1 MDRIARILAG
11 GSIDEAI
18 VAVKEQSMFV
28 ATDDPVKRYSS
39 FFICIV
45 LSAVIATGG
54 IAAESTAIVIG
65 AMLIAPL
72 MAPIVGT
79 SFAIVTGR
87 PKKAAKT
94 LAVALAGAL
103 AVIATAYVVAAL
115 VPTGVA
121 LAGNPEVEARTAP
134 RVVDLVVAVASGFV
148 GALAMARDDIAEA
161 VPGVAVAVSIVPPL
175 CVVGAALFAGDL
187 AAASGA
193 LLLFTVNFVAIQLA
207 GNAAFFLMG
216 FGRRRT
222 SEAGA
227 RVRRI
232 WYATAIAGTLLLA
245 APLAASSNELVQNAE
260 DERSMRAA
268 VRTWLDG
275 TGYEAVSV
283 KIGESGATVQ
293 IAGAGT
299 YPSADK
305 LEMLMAERGVHAE
318 RARILVMREYEAERA

>member
-28 ATDDPVKRYSS
+28 STDDPVKRYSS

-94 LAVALAGAL
+94 LLVALAGAL
-103 AVIATAYVVAAL
+103 AVIGTAYVVAAL

-121 LAGNPEVEARTAP
+121 LTGNPEVEARTAP

-193 LLLFTVNFVAIQLA
+193 LLLFLVNFAAIQLA

-222 SEAGA
+222 SEAGV

-245 APLAASSNELVQNAE
+245 APLMASSNELVQGAA
-260 DERSMRAA
+260 DERSMKEA

-283 KIGESGATVQ
+283 KMGENGATVQ

-299 YPSADK
+299 YPSANELAK
-305 LEMLMAERGVHAE
+305 LMDERDVHAQ
-318 RARILVMREYEAERA
+318 RARILVMSEYEAETS

>member
-1 MDRIARILAG
+1 MNRIARILAG

-103 AVIATAYVVAAL
+103 AVISTAYVVAAL
-115 VPTGVA
+115 VPTGVT

-187 AAASGA
+187 TAASGA
-193 LLLFTVNFVAIQLA
+193 LLLFLVNFAAIQLA

-245 APLAASSNELVQNAE
+245 APLMASSNELARNAA
-260 DERSMRAA
+260 DEQSVKAA

-275 TGYEAVSV
+275 TGYEAISV
-283 KIGESGATVQ
+283 KMGDNAATVQ
-293 IAGAGT
+293 IAGAGA
-299 YPSADK
+299 YPSAEE
-305 LEMLMAERGVHAE
+305 LTALMAERGVHAQ
-318 RARILVMREYEAERA
+318 RARILVMREYEAETS

>member
-28 ATDDPVKRYSS
+28 STDDPMKRYSS

-87 PKKAAKT
+87 PGKAAKT
-94 LAVALAGAL
+94 LLVALAGAL
-103 AVIATAYVVAAL
+103 AVVGTAYVVAAL
-115 VPTGVA
+115 VPTGVSF
-121 LAGNPEVEARTAP
+121 AGNPEVESRTAP

-148 GALAMARDDIAEA
+148 GALAMARDDVAEA
-161 VPGVAVAVSIVPPL
+161 VPGVAVSVSIVPPL
-175 CVVGAALFAGDL
+175 CVVGAALFAGEQ
-187 AAASGA
+187 AAAGGA

-207 GNAAFFLMG
+207 GNVAFFLMG

-222 SEAGA
+222 SPAGA
-227 RVRRI
+227 RVRRL

-245 APLAASSNELVQNAE
+245 APLAASSNELIQSAE
-260 DERSMRAA
+260 DERNMKTA
-268 VRTWLDG
+268 VRAWLDG
-275 TGYEAVSV
+275 TDYEATSV
-283 KIGESGATVQ
+283 KVGDDGATVR
-293 IAGAGT
+293 IAGSGA
-299 YPSADK
+299 YPSAQR
-305 LEMLMAERGVHAE
+305 LAALMDRYGVHVDQAD
-318 RARILVMREYEAERA
+318 ILVLREYNVKRA

>member
-28 ATDDPVKRYSS
+28 STDDPVKRYSS

-94 LAVALAGAL
+94 LLVALAGAL

-175 CVVGAALFAGDL
+175 CVVGAALFASDL
-187 AAASGA
+187 AAAGGA
-193 LLLFTVNFVAIQLA
+193 LLLFLVNFAAIQLA

-245 APLAASSNELVQNAE
+245 APLMASSNELVRNAA
-260 DERSMRAA
+260 DEQSMKAA

-293 IAGAGT
+293 IAGAGA
-299 YPSADK
+299 YPSADE
-305 LEMLMAERGVHAE
+305 LTALMAERGVHAE
-318 RARILVMREYEAERA
+318 RARILVMREYEAETS